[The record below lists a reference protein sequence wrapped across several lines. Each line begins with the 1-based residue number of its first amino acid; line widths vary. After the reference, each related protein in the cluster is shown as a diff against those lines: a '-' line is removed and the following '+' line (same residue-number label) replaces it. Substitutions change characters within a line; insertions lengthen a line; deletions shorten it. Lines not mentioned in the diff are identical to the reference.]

1 MKNILL
7 ILAAAIMLTA
17 CGGNSRQKTTAGVP
31 DMHNA
36 ENALD
41 YQGTYKGVFPAADCP
56 GIEIELTLHNDN
68 TYTMNSSYMD
78 RSEEPIQQTGN
89 YTVKG
94 NLLTLRAKVGI
105 GFPPPSTTRWRK
117 TACAVLMQ
125 RSSLSPENSQT
136 NTYSPNNQ
144 IPWIK

>member
-1 MKNILL
+1 MKNIFIDTRCRNYADSLRRKL
-7 ILAAAIMLTA
+7 PPKDD
-17 CGGNSRQKTTAGVP
+17 CGVP

-105 GFPPPSTTRWRK
+105 GLPAPSTTRWRK

>member
-41 YQGTYKGVFPAADCP
+41 YQGTYKGVFPAADCRQSR
-56 GIEIELTLHNDN
+56 L
-68 TYTMNSSYMD
+68 NS
-78 RSEEPIQQTGN
+78 RFTTTTPI
-89 YTVKG
+89 
-94 NLLTLRAKVGI
+94 R
-105 GFPPPSTTRWRK
+105 
-117 TACAVLMQ
+117 
-125 RSSLSPENSQT
+125 
-136 NTYSPNNQ
+136 
-144 IPWIK
+144 

>member
-17 CGGNSRQKTTAGVP
+17 CGGNSRQKTTTGVP

-68 TYTMNSSYMD
+68 IYTMNSSYMD

-105 GFPPPSTTRWRK
+105 GFPVPEYYKVEENRLRRLNAKKQPITGEL
-117 TACAVLMQ
+117 ADQYVL
-125 RSSLSPENSQT
+125 T
-136 NTYSPNNQ
+136 
-144 IPWIK
+144 K

>member
-94 NLLTLRAKVGI
+94 NLLTLRAKGGI
-105 GFPPPSTTRWRK
+105 GLPAPEYYKVEENRLRRLNAKKQPITGEL
-117 TACAVLMQ
+117 ADQYVL
-125 RSSLSPENSQT
+125 T
-136 NTYSPNNQ
+136 
-144 IPWIK
+144 K